1 MTSAL
6 VKSKHRAPHVTL
18 MDEVDVRQL
27 AALRTKTKPF
37 ADSDKKQML
46 TILKANTCGAAA
58 AKVVCLLKQ
67 SHAEACII
75 ETTDKQKPDR
85 LCSFEAFRLLSRR
98 EAADR
103 GLTASA

>member
-1 MTSAL
+1 M
-6 VKSKHRAPHVTL
+6 TL

-27 AALRTKTKPF
+27 VALRTKTKPF
-37 ADSDKKQML
+37 ADKKQML
-46 TILKANTCGAAA
+46 TNLKANVRGAAA
-58 AKVVCLLKQ
+58 AKAVCLLKQ

-75 ETTDKQKPDR
+75 ETTDKQKPGR

-103 GLTASA
+103 V